1 MSSKLSKVQ
10 QVYKVARDYLT
21 KDEARYLAVKFVEL
35 AESEKKLFIEEQEP
49 AMRDEFLSREKNG

>member
-1 MSSKLSKVQ
+1 MSLSKVQ
-10 QVYKVARDYLT
+10 KVYKVARDYLT

-49 AMRDEFLSREKNG
+49 AMRDEFSRRAKNDV

>member
-1 MSSKLSKVQ
+1 MSLSKVQ
-10 QVYKVARDYLT
+10 KVYKVARDYLT

-49 AMRDEFLSREKNG
+49 AMRDEFSRRAKNDD

>member
-1 MSSKLSKVQ
+1 MSLSKVQ
-10 QVYKVARDYLT
+10 KVYKVARDYLT

-49 AMRDEFLSREKNG
+49 ALRRFFGDDEK